1 MRLGKKERDFIYY
14 LLLTLFGYIM
24 LYPLLWLLG
33 SSFKEHSEIFANI
46 TSLIPKE
53 FTWNNYIEGW
63 KGFGGI
69 SFTIFFK
76 NSFIVAILETL
87 GVIFSSTI
95 IAYGFA
101 RISFP
106 GRNFWFYCMLT
117 TMMLPFQV
125 TMIPRYILFL
135 NFGWVNSFKPLV
147 IPAYFGAPFY
157 IFMIRQF
164 ISGIP
169 LELDESAFI
178 DGAGRLRIFWNI
190 ILPNIKPAIITA
202 TIFTFYG
209 AWNDFMG
216 PLLYLN
222 RPELFTVSL
231 ALRAFS
237 DPSAVTN
244 WGAVFAMSVLS
255 LVPILVIFVLL
266 QKYIVRGIVT
276 TGIRG

>member
-1 MRLGKKERDFIYY
+1 
-14 LLLTLFGYIM
+14 
-24 LYPLLWLLG
+24 
-33 SSFKEHSEIFANI
+33 
-46 TSLIPKE
+46 
-53 FTWNNYIEGW
+53 
-63 KGFGGI
+63 
-69 SFTIFFK
+69 
-76 NSFIVAILETL
+76 
-87 GVIFSSTI
+87 
-95 IAYGFA
+95 
-101 RISFP
+101 
-106 GRNFWFYCMLT
+106 
-117 TMMLPFQV
+117 
-125 TMIPRYILFL
+125 FL

-255 LVPILVIFVLL
+255 LIPILIIFILL

>member
-106 GRNFWFYCMLT
+106 G
-117 TMMLPFQV
+117 
-125 TMIPRYILFL
+125 
-135 NFGWVNSFKPLV
+135 
-147 IPAYFGAPFY
+147 
-157 IFMIRQF
+157 
-164 ISGIP
+164 
-169 LELDESAFI
+169 
-178 DGAGRLRIFWNI
+178 
-190 ILPNIKPAIITA
+190 
-202 TIFTFYG
+202 
-209 AWNDFMG
+209 
-216 PLLYLN
+216 
-222 RPELFTVSL
+222 
-231 ALRAFS
+231 
-237 DPSAVTN
+237 
-244 WGAVFAMSVLS
+244 
-255 LVPILVIFVLL
+255 
-266 QKYIVRGIVT
+266 
-276 TGIRG
+276 